1 MSDRPIYLE
10 HKAPIACLVLN
21 RPERLNALNDAI
33 WEAIPALL
41 AEAAADPAIKVLMV
55 SGVDDSAF
63 AAGADIAEFSR
74 IMAEGAA
81 DAYARRMGVAT
92 RALAEFPKPTIAV
105 IQGPCVGGGCSLAL
119 CCDFRFAAE
128 GARFGVTPAKL
139 GIAYPL
145 EDTRRLIAAVGV
157 SAARDL
163 LMTGRVVTAGAALS
177 LGLIDR
183 CWPAANL
190 WGEARDYAETL
201 AAGSQYSIRAT
212 KAIFGE
218 ILAGAVKETDTSR
231 ALFAKAFDGEDLKEG
246 AQAFLEKR
254 KPRFTFS

>member
-10 HKAPIACLVLN
+10 RKPPVARLVLN
-21 RPERLNALNDAI
+21 RPERMNALNDAI
-33 WEAIPALL
+33 WEAIPGLL

-55 SGVDDSAF
+55 SGVDGSAF
-63 AAGADIAEFSR
+63 AAGADIAEFAE
-74 IMAEGAA
+74 IMAAGTA
-81 DAYARRMGVAT
+81 DAYARRMGAAT

-177 LGLIDR
+177 LGLVDR
-183 CWPAANL
+183 CWPADRL
-190 WGEARDYAETL
+190 WDEARDYAATL

-212 KAIFGE
+212 KTIIGE
-218 ILAGAVKETDTSR
+218 ILAGAAGETDTSC
-231 ALFAKAFDGEDLKEG
+231 ALFANAFDGEDLKEG
-246 AQAFLEKR
+246 SKAFLEKR

>member
-1 MSDRPIYLE
+1 MNSQPIYLE
-10 HKAPIACLVLN
+10 RKAPVARLILN
-21 RPERLNALNDAI
+21 RPDRLNALNDAI
-33 WEAIPALL
+33 WQAIPGLL
-41 AEAAADPAIKVLMV
+41 VEVAADPAIKVLMV

-63 AAGADIAEFSR
+63 AAGADIAEFAQ
-74 IMAEGAA
+74 IMATGTA
-81 DAYARRMGVAT
+81 DAYARRMAFAT

-105 IQGPCVGGGCSLAL
+105 IAGPCVGGGCSLAL

-145 EDTRRLIAAVGV
+145 EDTRRLIAAVGI

-183 CWPAANL
+183 CWPAGNL
-190 WGEARDYAETL
+190 WGEARDYAATL

-218 ILAGAVKETDTSR
+218 ILAGAVDETDTSR

-246 AQAFLEKR
+246 AAAFLDKR